1 MYNILEVTLGKLRD
15 EMLGK
20 YPQFCACEQC
30 KDDTLTWAL
39 NHCRPKYVTGTR
51 PLGNAL
57 TAVELALDQSRAE
70 LTVIVFDAMRR
81 VAANPR
87 HHTSPHTHRGSR

>member
-1 MYNILEVTLGKLRD
+1 MRNILEDTLRRLRD
-15 EMLGK
+15 EMLEK
-20 YPQFCACEQC
+20 YPQFCTCEQC

-39 NHCRPKYVTGTR
+39 NHCRPKYVTGSR
-51 PLGNAL
+51 PMGNAL

-70 LTVIVFDAMRR
+70 LTVIVFEALRR

-87 HHTSPHTHRGSR
+87 HHTPPQTHSNTT